1 MSAVHPTTLARPSRI
16 TSSRWPRRAISAYR
30 TINPWLGRA
39 SQLSAAW
46 VIPIIALVAWEC
58 VVRAGWVAPHLL
70 PAPTTL
76 LQTLQQIA
84 ADGSLWRHLG
94 VSSSRVAIGF
104 GIGATLGLTVGA
116 LVALSRHAEQLLDP
130 SLQGLRAVPSL
141 AWVPLLLLWL
151 GIDNAPKLA
160 LIAIGSFFPMYL
172 ATVSSLKNVD
182 RKLVEVGQQL
192 GLSRGALLQRI
203 YLPSALPA
211 LLTGLR
217 ASLGLAW
224 MFLVAAELIGASAGL
239 GYLLTDGRE
248 TGRADLV
255 MVSIITLALVG
266 KASDA
271 LLVAVE
277 RRLLHWRDVAD
288 LAGQ

>member
-1 MSAVHPTTLARPSRI
+1 LVPVLT
-16 TSSRWPRRAISAYR
+16 
-30 TINPWLGRA
+30 
-39 SQLSAAW
+39 
-46 VIPIIALVAWEC
+46 LVAWEL
-58 VVRAGWVAPHLL
+58 VVRFGWVAPHLL
-70 PAPTTL
+70 PPPTTL
-76 LQTLQQIA
+76 LETTQQIA
-84 ADGSLWRHLG
+84 TDGSLWRHLG

-104 GIGATLGLTVGA
+104 GIGAALGLVVGA
-116 LVALSRHAEQLLDP
+116 LVALSRYAERLLDP
-130 SLQGLRAVPSL
+130 SFQALRAVPSL

-172 ATVSSLKNVD
+172 ATISSLKNVD

-192 GLSRGALLQRI
+192 GLSRAALLRHI

-248 TGRADLV
+248 AGRADLV
-255 MVSIITLALVG
+255 MVSIITLALIG

-271 LLVAVE
+271 LLVALE
-277 RRLLHWRDVAD
+277 RRVLHWRDVAA
-288 LAGQ
+288 LS